1 MRYIISGM
9 IKVFHTE
16 TTYPTFWSRLFNR
29 PVPRQIERWE
39 RATLIVKTT
48 KPIFNE
54 VELLEGGNMVLPQIE
69 QISGKQY
76 ENGYTTTTSP
86 IPTSRYSAE
95 EGITNLLLNT
105 QKTHPNP

>member
-9 IKVFHTE
+9 IKVSYTAWDFSS
-16 TTYPTFWSRLFNR
+16 FWSRLFNR

-48 KPIFNE
+48 KPIFNG
-54 VELLEGGNMVLPQIE
+54 VELLEGGNMALPQIE

-86 IPTSRYSAE
+86 IPTSRYSVE